1 MVNERATASVSW
13 YNGGMK
19 ASPLLAVTAALVMS
33 CLGCGDAD
41 TTLTCDDGSFATDG
55 SLECIPWTVC
65 AVGTVATTAP
75 TATSDRVCGACVGG
89 TYCAGGDAMPVAC
102 AALTWDHD
110 ADPAT
115 VCVAVSDCE
124 PGTFVASAPTATTD
138 RGCMVC
144 GADSYSDTVNA
155 ASCTPATVCEA
166 TELEAVA
173 PTPTSDR
180 RCDLAEWTRVLGT
193 TGTDDGYVVA
203 LDGDGGVHVG
213 ANATAAFPGLTLA
226 GSTDVAVLHFDGNG
240 VGGAVDQ
247 FGSTLYDVVGGI
259 ARSPDGRVHVLLTT
273 QGLVG
278 ASQLGGFDFVSRHYA
293 PDGMVERTVQFG
305 TNTQDVAGSMTVDAD
320 GNVYLA
326 GQVRAALGDQTAL
339 GDADGVLQKYDP
351 TGALL
356 WTRQFGTAGYD
367 QATWVAITSDGHVV
381 VSGYVSGALP
391 GQLATGGYDS
401 FAMAFDAD
409 GTLLWQDQHGT
420 SATEFGVSIATDA
433 AGNAYL
439 VGRTQGTYPMAT
451 SAGST
456 DVIVRAYD
464 ADGAVLYTTQFGT
477 SGQDDSMSISA
488 APDGRV
494 FVVGY
499 TAGTFPDQTSAG
511 GGDAFLAE
519 LDVDGALLGVRQF
532 GSTGTDVA
540 RDVVFD
546 PRGKVYLTGT
556 VSAEFEGQTPMGPS
570 DIFVMSVLPR

>member
-1 MVNERATASVSW
+1 MKRALF
-13 YNGGMK
+13 M
-19 ASPLLAVTAALVMS
+19 VTAPLVLS
-33 CLGCGDAD
+33 LLGCGGGD
-41 TTLTCDDGSFATDG
+41 TVLTCNEGTFAMDG

-65 AVGTVATTAP
+65 TVGSVTTAP
-75 TATSDRVCGACVGG
+75 PTSTSDRVCGACLGG
-89 TYCAGGDAMPVAC
+89 TYCAGGDAMPEPC

-110 ADPAT
+110 GDPAT
-115 VCVAVSDCE
+115 VCVAVTDCE
-124 PGTFVASAPTATTD
+124 PGTFAASAPTATMD
-138 RGCMVC
+138 RVC
-144 GADSYSDTVNA
+144 TACGVDSFSLTVNA
-155 ASCTPATVCEA
+155 VSCTPATVCEA

-173 PTPTSDR
+173 PTPTSNR
-180 RCDLAEWTRVLGT
+180 RCDLAEWTAVLGT
-193 TGTDDGYVVA
+193 TGADDGYVLA

-213 ANATAAFPGLTLA
+213 ANATAAFPGLTLT
-226 GSTDVAVLHFDGNG
+226 GNTDVAVLHFDGNG

-247 FGSTLYDVVGGI
+247 FGSPFYDVVSGI
-259 ARSPDGRVHVLLTT
+259 ARSPDGRVHVLLSA

-278 ASQLGGFDFVSRHYA
+278 ASQLGSFDFVSRHYA
-293 PDGMVERTVQFG
+293 PDGTVERTVQFG
-305 TNTQDVAGSMTVDAD
+305 TNTQDVAGSITTDAD

-367 QATWVAITSDGHVV
+367 QATWVAITSDGNVV
-381 VSGYVSGALP
+381 VSGYVTGTLP
-391 GQLATGGYDS
+391 GETGTGGIDS
-401 FAMAFDAD
+401 FAMAFDPN

-420 SATEFGVSIATDA
+420 AATEFGVSIATDA

-519 LDVDGALLGVRQF
+519 LDVDGALVAVRQF

-556 VSAEFEGQTPMGPS
+556 VAAEFAGQTPMGPS
-570 DIFVMSVLPR
+570 DLFVMSVLPSAL